1 MKAALALTR
10 YLWAELRLRW
20 RAQPASPLARLL
32 LTFALTAAAGVF
44 IAGFAAAE
52 AARRAEL
59 GRLGLDTLVL
69 RAPAAG
75 ELTGEAALPA
85 DHWAGALHAQGSV
98 LLIQQLPAAGLAP
111 WGRAVTV
118 FAAPRTE
125 IARELPAGEARTAE
139 AVWLSRTL
147 VPGRRITL
155 TLAGTPLTAV
165 TARPRGR
172 WQALGLNECV
182 LVPAGGSPGQGGA
195 GRLDVV
201 LFTPAS
207 EAAAADAAREV
218 VALFQAEHE
227 EPPSIQDPG
236 PVRRALAALSQGQAQ
251 WRTVMVVALGACVL
265 LMFMSLG
272 MLEERQTRFTQALLR
287 SLGVSSGM
295 LWAASLL
302 ENLVLANLALVLA
315 YLASRAGAEALLT
328 LAGGGSIGASPL
340 SINSFLGLACAV
352 NAGVLLSLLPL
363 WRALRLPVGA
373 VLP

>member
-1 MKAALALTR
+1 MNAASALAR

-59 GRLGLDTLVL
+59 GRLGLDTMVL
-69 RAPAAG
+69 RAPASG
-75 ELTGEAALPA
+75 ELTADAALPA
-85 DHWAGALHAQGSV
+85 DHWANALRARGSL

-111 WGRAVTV
+111 WGQAVPV
-118 FAAPRTE
+118 FAAPRAE
-125 IARELPAGEARTAE
+125 IARHLPAEAARTAE
-139 AVWLSRTL
+139 AVWFSRTL
-147 VPGRRITL
+147 PPGRCIKL
-155 TLAGTPLTAV
+155 MVSGTAFTAV
-165 TARPRGR
+165 TVSPLGR

-182 LVPAGGSPGQGGA
+182 LVPADGSDGV

-201 LFTPAS
+201 LFTPVS
-207 EAAAADAAREV
+207 EAASADAAREV
-218 VALFQAEHE
+218 QALFQAEHL

-236 PVRRALAALSQGQAQ
+236 PVRRALAAFSRGQAQ
-251 WRTVMVVALGACVL
+251 WRTLMVVALGACVL

-287 SLGVSSGM
+287 SLGVSSGI
-295 LWAASLL
+295 LWSASLV
-302 ENLVLANLALVLA
+302 ENLVLANLALALA
-315 YLASRAGAEALLT
+315 FAATDAGAGILLT
-328 LAGGGSIGASPL
+328 LAGSGPIAASPL
-340 SINSFLGLACAV
+340 TLNSFLGLACAV
-352 NAGVLLSLLPL
+352 NGGVLLSLLPL
-363 WRALRLPVGA
+363 WRSLRLPVGA

>member
-1 MKAALALTR
+1 MNAALALTR

-75 ELTGEAALPA
+75 ALTAEAALPA
-85 DHWAGALHAQGSV
+85 DHWANALRARGNL

-111 WGRAVTV
+111 WGQAVPV
-118 FAAPRTE
+118 FVAPRAE
-125 IARELPAGEARTAE
+125 IARQLPAEAARTAE
-139 AVWLSRTL
+139 AVWFSRTL
-147 VPGRRITL
+147 APGRRITL
-155 TLAGTPLTAV
+155 TLDGGSFTAV
-165 TARPRGR
+165 TAPPLGR
-172 WQALGLNECV
+172 WQALGLNEGV
-182 LVPAGGSPGQGGA
+182 IVPADGSYGRGGV

-207 EAAAADAAREV
+207 EEAAVDAAREV
-218 VALFQAEHE
+218 EALFQAEHL

-236 PVRRALAALSQGQAQ
+236 PVRRALAAFSHGQAQ
-251 WRTVMVVALGACVL
+251 WRTLMVVSLGTCVL

-287 SLGVSSGM
+287 SLGVSSGI
-295 LWAASLL
+295 LWVAALL
-302 ENLVLANLALVLA
+302 ENLMLANLALVLA
-315 YLASRAGAEALLT
+315 FVATDAGAGILLT
-328 LAGGGSIGASPL
+328 LAGSGPIAASPL
-340 SINSFLGLACAV
+340 SLNSFLGLACAV
-352 NAGVLLSLLPL
+352 NGGVLLSLLPL